1 MKKINTFNEKKID
14 NDLKKVISLLS
25 ETNFNVLLFLKRID
39 KKLNNK
45 KKKFARIDVKNEIY
59 YSWSTCLS
67 KAKFN
72 KKVFNLKKYLNYD
85 LCSYLYEDGNL
96 LPWINDNF
104 QLTKVIRPK
113 GDIFDG
119 DFEKHISFQIV
130 SSYENKSFY
139 ILKSEHAAKEGIF
152 SLDFVKKTMKVKEAI
167 TFIKKEIVKLN
178 REDKE
183 NRQWYNKKNYPIN

>member
-1 MKKINTFNEKKID
+1 M
-14 NDLKKVISLLS
+14 
-25 ETNFNVLLFLKRID
+25 
-39 KKLNNK
+39 
-45 KKKFARIDVKNEIY
+45 
-59 YSWSTCLS
+59 
-67 KAKFN
+67 
-72 KKVFNLKKYLNYD
+72 
-85 LCSYLYEDGNL
+85 
-96 LPWINDNF
+96 
-104 QLTKVIRPK
+104 
-113 GDIFDG
+113 
-119 DFEKHISFQIV
+119 